1 MRVVIGIVV
10 VFHLLGLA
18 AIIGPWL
25 AAPRA
30 GRIRMAMVWGARAQV
45 VTGIVLV
52 GLHEMSSDPSDALN
66 RTKIGVKLVVAL
78 ACTACAEIA
87 NGRQRRAL
95 AAAAG
100 ATGDMNAAAGSTGD
114 INAPGGASGGT
125 TTAVLPA
132 TGLVQAT
139 ALLAILNVCVA
150 VLWT

>member
-1 MRVVIGIVV
+1 MSVVIGVLVV
-10 VFHLLGLA
+10 LHLLGAA

-45 VTGIVLV
+45 VTGILLV
-52 GLHEMSSDPSDALN
+52 GLHEMSSDPAEELI
-66 RTKIGVKLVVAL
+66 RAKIGVKLVIAL
-78 ACTACAEIA
+78 AVAACAEIA

-95 AAAAG
+95 SAAG
-100 ATGDMNAAAGSTGD
+100 AGDATS
-114 INAPGGASGGT
+114 SGGET

-132 TGLVQAT
+132 AGLVQAT

>member
-1 MRVVIGIVV
+1 MRVLIGVLVV
-10 VFHLLGLA
+10 LHLLGAA

-45 VTGIVLV
+45 VTGILLV
-52 GLHEMSSDPSDALN
+52 GLHEMSNDPADELIRA
-66 RTKIGVKLVVAL
+66 KIGVKLVIAL
-78 ACTACAEIA
+78 ACAACAEIA

-95 AAAAG
+95 SAADGDGGAG
-100 ATGDMNAAAGSTGD
+100 AGGGS
-114 INAPGGASGGT
+114 

-139 ALLAILNVCVA
+139 AILAIVNVCVA

>member
-1 MRVVIGIVV
+1 MLPSMGVVIGVLVV
-10 VFHLLGLA
+10 LHLLGAA

-45 VTGIVLV
+45 VTGILLV
-52 GLHEMSSDPSDALN
+52 GLHEMSSDPADQLIRA
-66 RTKIGVKLVVAL
+66 KIGVKLVIAL
-78 ACTACAEIA
+78 AVAACAEIA

-95 AAAAG
+95 AAEPAAG
-100 ATGDMNAAAGSTGD
+100 
-114 INAPGGASGGT
+114 GGAT
-125 TTAVLPA
+125 TVTLPA

>member
-1 MRVVIGIVV
+1 MSVVIGIVV
-10 VFHLLGLA
+10 VLHLLGAA

-25 AAPRA
+25 AAPRS

-52 GLHEMSSDPSDALN
+52 GLHEMSNDPSDALN
-66 RTKIGVKLVVAL
+66 RTKIGVKLVIAL
-78 ACTACAEIA
+78 ACVACAEIA

-95 AAAAG
+95 AAAPSDDGAG
-100 ATGDMNAAAGSTGD
+100 
-114 INAPGGASGGT
+114 GGT
-125 TTAVLPA
+125 TTMTLPA
-132 TGLVQAT
+132 TGLVHAT

>member
-1 MRVVIGIVV
+1 MRVVIGILVV
-10 VFHLLGLA
+10 LHLLGAA

-45 VTGIVLV
+45 VTGILLV
-52 GLHEMSSDPSDALN
+52 GLHEMSSDPADELIRA
-66 RTKIGVKLVVAL
+66 KIAVKLVIAL
-78 ACTACAEIA
+78 AVAACAEVA

-95 AAAAG
+95 SAADAGDSVGAGGAAA
-100 ATGDMNAAAGSTGD
+100 
-114 INAPGGASGGT
+114 
-125 TTAVLPA
+125 TAVLPA
-132 TGLVQAT
+132 AGLVQAT

>member
-1 MRVVIGIVV
+1 
-10 VFHLLGLA
+10 
-18 AIIGPWL
+18 
-25 AAPRA
+25 
-30 GRIRMAMVWGARAQV
+30 MVWGARAQV

-52 GLHEMSSDPSDALN
+52 GLHEMSSDPADALN

-95 AAAAG
+95 AAAD
-100 ATGDMNAAAGSTGD
+100 GDG
-114 INAPGGASGGT
+114 GGASGNT

>member
-1 MRVVIGIVV
+1 MRVLIGVFVV
-10 VFHLLGLA
+10 LHLLGAA

-52 GLHEMSSDPSDALN
+52 GLHELSSDPSDALN

-78 ACTACAEIA
+78 ACAACAEIA

-95 AAAAG
+95 ATAG
-100 ATGDMNAAAGSTGD
+100 GDAGGSSGT
-114 INAPGGASGGT
+114 AS
-125 TTAVLPA
+125 AVLPA

>member
-1 MRVVIGIVV
+1 MRVVIGVLVV
-10 VFHLLGLA
+10 LHLLGAA

-45 VTGIVLV
+45 VTGILLV
-52 GLHEMSSDPSDALN
+52 GLHEMSTDPADQLN

-78 ACTACAEIA
+78 ACVACAEIA

-95 AAAAG
+95 AATGPGAG
-100 ATGDMNAAAGSTGD
+100 DRVAD
-114 INAPGGASGGT
+114 GGA

>member
-1 MRVVIGIVV
+1 MRVLIGVFVV
-10 VFHLLGLA
+10 LHLLGAA

-52 GLHEMSSDPSDALN
+52 GLHEMSSDPADALN

-78 ACTACAEIA
+78 ACAACAEIA

-95 AAAAG
+95 AATAGDAG
-100 ATGDMNAAAGSTGD
+100 ADDG
-114 INAPGGASGGT
+114 GGT

>member
-1 MRVVIGIVV
+1 MARVAGMHVVIGILVV
-10 VFHLLGLA
+10 LHLLGAA

-25 AAPRA
+25 AAPRS

-52 GLHEMSSDPSDALN
+52 GLHEMSSDPADELIRA
-66 RTKIGVKLVVAL
+66 KIGVKLVIAL
-78 ACTACAEIA
+78 ACAGLRGDRQRPPAPGA
-87 NGRQRRAL
+87 RHGRSRRRRVGGRQA
-95 AAAAG
+95 
-100 ATGDMNAAAGSTGD
+100 
-114 INAPGGASGGT
+114 GGT

-132 TGLVQAT
+132 AGLVQAT

>member
-1 MRVVIGIVV
+1 MLRLMAVLIGIVV
-10 VFHLLGLA
+10 VLHLLGAA

-25 AAPRA
+25 AAPRD

-78 ACTACAEIA
+78 ACAACAEIA

-95 AAAAG
+95 AVAPTGDG
-100 ATGDMNAAAGSTGD
+100 ATGMPTEGAAV
-114 INAPGGASGGT
+114 
-125 TTAVLPA
+125 TATLPA
-132 TGLVQAT
+132 TRLVQAT
-139 ALLAILNVCVA
+139 ALLAILNVGIA
-150 VLWT
+150 VLWM

>member
-1 MRVVIGIVV
+1 MRVAIGIVV
-10 VFHLLGLA
+10 VLHVLGLA

-45 VTGIVLV
+45 VTGLVLV

-95 AAAAG
+95 AAAG
-100 ATGDMNAAAGSTGD
+100 SGGGMNAASQTV
-114 INAPGGASGGT
+114 GASRAT
-125 TTAVLPA
+125 TMAVLPA
-132 TGLVQAT
+132 TGLVQAA

>member
-1 MRVVIGIVV
+1 MLPSMGVLIGVFVVL
-10 VFHLLGLA
+10 HLLGAA

-66 RTKIGVKLVVAL
+66 RTKIGVKLLVAL

-95 AAAAG
+95 ATSGGDAG
-100 ATGDMNAAAGSTGD
+100 GS
-114 INAPGGASGGT
+114 PGT

>member
-1 MRVVIGIVV
+1 MLRRMRVVIGVV
-10 VFHLLGLA
+10 VVLHLLGAA

-25 AAPRA
+25 AAPRS

-52 GLHEMSSDPSDALN
+52 GLHEMSSDPADALN
-66 RTKIGVKLVVAL
+66 RTKIGVKLLVAL
-78 ACTACAEIA
+78 ACAACAEIA

-95 AAAAG
+95 AAASA
-100 ATGDMNAAAGSTGD
+100 D
-114 INAPGGASGGT
+114 GGGGT
-125 TTAVLPA
+125 ATATLPA

>member
-1 MRVVIGIVV
+1 MRVVIGAVV
-10 VFHLLGLA
+10 VLHLLGAA

-25 AAPRA
+25 AAPRS

-52 GLHEMSSDPSDALN
+52 GLHEMSSDPADALN
-66 RTKIGVKLVVAL
+66 RTKIGVKLLVAL
-78 ACTACAEIA
+78 ACAACAEIA
-87 NGRQRRAL
+87 NGRQRRAR
-95 AAAAG
+95 AAASA
-100 ATGDMNAAAGSTGD
+100 D
-114 INAPGGASGGT
+114 GGGGT
-125 TTAVLPA
+125 ATATLPA

>member
-1 MRVVIGIVV
+1 MRVLIGILVV
-10 VFHLLGLA
+10 LHILGAA

-25 AAPRA
+25 AAPRS

-45 VTGIVLV
+45 VTGILLV
-52 GLHEMSSDPSDALN
+52 GLHEMSSDPADALN

-78 ACTACAEIA
+78 ACAACAEIA

-95 AAAAG
+95 AAVSAGDG
-100 ATGDMNAAAGSTGD
+100 AT
-114 INAPGGASGGT
+114 T
-125 TTAVLPA
+125 TTLPA

>member
-1 MRVVIGIVV
+1 MAVLIGVV
-10 VFHLLGLA
+10 VVLHLLGAA

-52 GLHEMSSDPSDALN
+52 ALHEMSTDPSDALN

-78 ACTACAEIA
+78 ACAACAEIA

-95 AAAAG
+95 AATPAGEG
-100 ATGDMNAAAGSTGD
+100 ATA
-114 INAPGGASGGT
+114 
-125 TTAVLPA
+125 TATLPAMLPA
-132 TGLVQAT
+132 TGLVQVT
-139 ALLAILNVCVA
+139 ALLAILNVCIA

>member
-1 MRVVIGIVV
+1 MVIGILVV
-10 VFHLLGLA
+10 LHLLGAA

-25 AAPRA
+25 AAPRS

-45 VTGIVLV
+45 VTGLVLV
-52 GLHEMSSDPSDALN
+52 GLHEMSSDPADELIRA
-66 RTKIGVKLVVAL
+66 KIGVKLVIAL
-78 ACTACAEIA
+78 ACAASAEIA

-95 AAAAG
+95 AVEGGLAAS
-100 ATGDMNAAAGSTGD
+100 D
-114 INAPGGASGGT
+114 GGT

>member
-1 MRVVIGIVV
+1 MRVVIGVLVV
-10 VFHLLGLA
+10 LHLLGAA

-25 AAPRA
+25 AAPRS

-45 VTGIVLV
+45 VTGILLV
-52 GLHEMSSDPSDALN
+52 GLHEMSSDPADDLI
-66 RTKIGVKLVVAL
+66 RPKIGVKLVIAL
-78 ACTACAEIA
+78 AVAACAEIA

-95 AAAAG
+95 ATDAG
-100 ATGDMNAAAGSTGD
+100 VD
-114 INAPGGASGGT
+114 APGGGA

-132 TGLVQAT
+132 TGLVQAA

>member
-1 MRVVIGIVV
+1 MLPCMSVLIGVV
-10 VFHLLGLA
+10 VVLHLLGAA

-25 AAPRA
+25 AAPRD

-52 GLHEMSSDPSDALN
+52 ALHEMSSDPSDALN
-66 RTKIGVKLVVAL
+66 RTKIGVKLLVAL
-78 ACTACAEIA
+78 ACAACAEIA

-95 AAAAG
+95 AAATSAGDG
-100 ATGDMNAAAGSTGD
+100 AT
-114 INAPGGASGGT
+114 
-125 TTAVLPA
+125 TATLPA

-139 ALLAILNVCVA
+139 ALLAIVNVCIA

>member
-10 VFHLLGLA
+10 VLHLLGAA

-25 AAPRA
+25 AAPRS

-52 GLHEMSSDPSDALN
+52 GLYEMSSDPADELIRA
-66 RTKIGVKLVVAL
+66 KIGVKLVIAL
-78 ACTACAEIA
+78 AVAACAEIA

-95 AAAAG
+95 SAA
-100 ATGDMNAAAGSTGD
+100 DVD
-114 INAPGGASGGT
+114 GGARAGGGA

-139 ALLAILNVCVA
+139 AILAIVNVCVA

>member
-1 MRVVIGIVV
+1 MRVLIGVFVV
-10 VFHLLGLA
+10 LHLLGLA

-52 GLHEMSSDPSDALN
+52 GLHEMSSDPADALN
-66 RTKIGVKLVVAL
+66 RTKIGVKLVVAV
-78 ACTACAEIA
+78 ACAACAEIA

-95 AAAAG
+95 AAAD
-100 ATGDMNAAAGSTGD
+100 GDG
-114 INAPGGASGGT
+114 GGASGGT

-132 TGLVQAT
+132 AGLVQAT

>member
-1 MRVVIGIVV
+1 MRVVIGVLVV
-10 VFHLLGLA
+10 LHLLGAA

-25 AAPRA
+25 AAPRS

-45 VTGIVLV
+45 VTGILLV
-52 GLHEMSSDPSDALN
+52 GLHEMSSDPADELIRA
-66 RTKIGVKLVVAL
+66 KIGVKLVIAL
-78 ACTACAEIA
+78 AVAACAEIA

-95 AAAAG
+95 ATADPRDARARAAG
-100 ATGDMNAAAGSTGD
+100 GRDG
-114 INAPGGASGGT
+114 

>member
-1 MRVVIGIVV
+1 MRVLIGVFVV
-10 VFHLLGLA
+10 LHLLGAA

-30 GRIRMAMVWGARAQV
+30 GRIHSAMVWGARAQV
-45 VTGIVLV
+45 VTGILLV
-52 GLHEMSSDPSDALN
+52 GLHEMSGDPADALN
-66 RTKIGVKLVVAL
+66 RTKIGVKLLVAL
-78 ACTACAEIA
+78 ACAACAEIA

-95 AAAAG
+95 AADPVPNG
-100 ATGDMNAAAGSTGD
+100 TS
-114 INAPGGASGGT
+114 GGA